1 MNRKRVLIVDDDEAI
16 IKSLKSLLESEG
28 YLVETASTGVE
39 ALEKTEENVYDLA
52 ILDIRLPDIEGTE
65 LLAEMREETPRMMKI
80 MFTGHASLDNAI
92 EALNLGADAYLTKPA
107 KPEELI
113 KVVKEKLKEQDDAEK
128 INEEKFEKWMKARM
142 QKTGKLKE

>member
-1 MNRKRVLIVDDDEAI
+1 MNSKRVLIVDDDEAI
-16 IKSLKSLLESEG
+16 IKSLKNLLESEG
-28 YLVETASTGVE
+28 YMVETASTGVE

-52 ILDIRLPDIEGTE
+52 LLDIRLPDIQGTE
-65 LLAEMREETPRMMKI
+65 LLAEMHEETPRMMKI

-92 EALNLGADAYLTKPA
+92 ESLNLGADAYLTKPA
-107 KPEELI
+107 RPEELI

-128 INEEKFEKWMKARM
+128 IDEKKFEKWMKARM